1 MEPELLSIVVKT
13 IADVDESKAAQAGSL
28 GFVPLSNETSKS
40 GSGADE
46 VSRGNEMT
54 VGSSV
59 LSSTNASTISG
70 IPSNDRS
77 ATKG

>member
-1 MEPELLSIVVKT
+1 MEPELLSIVVNT

-28 GFVPLSNETSKS
+28 GFVPLSMKLKS

-59 LSSTNASTISG
+59 FSSTNASTISG

>member
-1 MEPELLSIVVKT
+1 MLTNLKYPVLAWICSSV
-13 IADVDESKAAQAGSL
+13 
-28 GFVPLSNETSKS
+28 NETSKS

-59 LSSTNASTISG
+59 FSSTNASTISG
-70 IPSNDRS
+70 IHQMTDRLLRVELLLYVL
-77 ATKG
+77 TVRRTNED